1 MLKNER
7 ILILVILMLRHILGQ
22 SDACTVGQIKGRCD
36 CNKYDIC
43 HGGMWQEEN
52 VPNNEKFATICSNC
66 TEEDTRNGCA
76 KSQREVMC
84 ERISLS
90 ASSSTPLSPSLTDSR
105 SLEIHSTDS
114 IQSMHVHVST
124 DSIQST
130 HVHVSTDSIQSTH
143 VHVST
148 DSIQSTHVSTDSIE
162 STPVSTD
169 STKSATEEQ
178 MCPCDC
184 EFMDR
189 IAFWESTGTQPEIE
203 EEILVSKINEMKK
216 ELQVNTSELT
226 STKMKKISAPDSRT
240 SASVAGYV
248 GIVFIVVVLGSIVI
262 LDFPTLVIQIKGLWE
277 RIRQR

>member
-1 MLKNER
+1 MVDSEIMIIIDIYL
-7 ILILVILMLRHILGQ
+7 ILIVT
-22 SDACTVGQIKGRCD
+22 DACIAGQIKGRCD
-36 CNKYDIC
+36 CNKYDVC
-43 HGGMWQEEN
+43 HGGVWQEEN
-52 VPNNEKFATICSNC
+52 VPNNEKFAAICSNC
-66 TEEDTRNGCA
+66 TEEDTRNGCSN
-76 KSQREVMC
+76 SQREVTC
-84 ERISLS
+84 ERSLLS
-90 ASSSTPLSPSLTDSR
+90 ASSSTPLSPSLSTDSR
-105 SLEIHSTDS
+105 SFEIHSTDS
-114 IQSMHVHVST
+114 TQA
-124 DSIQST
+124 T
-130 HVHVSTDSIQSTH
+130 HVHVSTDSTQATH

-148 DSIQSTHVSTDSIE
+148 VYTHPTHVLTDSII

-169 STKSATEEQ
+169 STESATDEQ

-226 STKMKKISAPDSRT
+226 STKIKKISAPDSRT

-248 GIVFIVVVLGSIVI
+248 GIIFIVVVLGSIVI
-262 LDFPTLVIQIKGLWE
+262 LDFPTLVIQIKGLWD